1 MEQILIYGHKNPDT
15 DTICSAISYAYLKN
29 KLNID
34 AKAVRLGDINEE
46 TAYVLKYFN
55 VQNIDLIDNVSNKNI
70 ILVDHN
76 ERTQTADGFE
86 ESRVLELIDHH
97 KISNFN
103 VSEPLYA
110 RVEPVG
116 CTATII
122 YKLFKENNVEIPK
135 EIAGIMLS
143 AIISDTLLF
152 NSPTTTNEDVEIAKE
167 LEKIAEVDTNIYGL
181 DMLKAGADLSKKTD
195 KELLNMDMKV
205 FNMNGKN
212 IAIAQVNS
220 FNVKEILDR
229 KQSIIDEMNKEIKN
243 NNLESYIFV
252 ITDVLKNDSTIIAIG
267 NSLEQIEK
275 AYNIEL
281 KDNIAILKGVVSRK
295 KQIVPPL
302 MRVF

>member
-46 TAYVLKYFN
+46 TEYALKYFN

-86 ESRVLELIDHH
+86 EARVLELIDHH

-167 LEKIAEVDTNIYGL
+167 LEKIAEVDVNIYGL

-220 FNVKEILDR
+220 FNVSEILDR

-302 MRVF
+302 MKVF

>member
-86 ESRVLELIDHH
+86 EARVLELIDHH

-167 LEKIAEVDTNIYGL
+167 LEKIAEVDVNIYGL

-220 FNVKEILDR
+220 FNVSEILDR

-302 MRVF
+302 MKVF